1 MCQDIRPVLVRL
13 REKSVRFIIV
23 DIAGSLVKPFLYQA
37 LQAALLSP
45 ATALFFPSLV
55 GHP

>member
-1 MCQDIRPVLVRL
+1 MRL
-13 REKSVRFIIV
+13 REKSVRFVIV

-55 GHP
+55 G